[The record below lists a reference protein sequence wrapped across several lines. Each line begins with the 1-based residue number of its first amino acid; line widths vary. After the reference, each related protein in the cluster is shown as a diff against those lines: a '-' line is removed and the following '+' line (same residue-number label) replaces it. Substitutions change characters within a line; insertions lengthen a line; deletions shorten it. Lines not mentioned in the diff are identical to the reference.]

1 MSRSWAYW
9 LDVVGFVGFGKR
21 AGQVGEA
28 GLGLCGGVGSGMGD
42 WGGGLRGGSGD
53 WEAG

>member
-1 MSRSWAYW
+1 M
-9 LDVVGFVGFGKR
+9 VGCRRISSALASR

-42 WGGGLRGGSGD
+42 RGGGLRGGSGD
-53 WEAG
+53 WDAG